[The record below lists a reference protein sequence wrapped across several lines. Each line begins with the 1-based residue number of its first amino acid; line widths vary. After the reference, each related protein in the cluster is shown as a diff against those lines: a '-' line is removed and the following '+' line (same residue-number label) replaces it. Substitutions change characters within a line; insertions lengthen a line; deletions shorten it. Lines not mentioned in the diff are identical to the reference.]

1 MPHIIES
8 FSSNLGKFIIQP
20 SRFVCK
26 CPHGVPSDLVIHT
39 ISTGLMYGLEDEYS
53 QQRFSNT
60 TFTIY

>member
-26 CPHGVPSDLVIHT
+26 CPHDVPSDLVIHT
-39 ISTGLMYGLEDEYS
+39 MSDSTGLMYGLEDEYS
-53 QQRFSNT
+53 
-60 TFTIY
+60 

>member
-1 MPHIIES
+1 MPYIIES

-53 QQRFSNT
+53 
-60 TFTIY
+60 